1 MKFVTLDV
9 TNVPTFSTCVLIV
22 LMVLKDLTHQ
32 DVTAL
37 LVILINVVKTPMLMV
52 VMKYPTDSDLPSL
65 EKKSDVP
72 LVLVL
77 HVLHNVLLVLELLIT
92 VPSVLMEEKTSH
104 LVNAQKVNT
113 KMKLITVKIVP

>member
-1 MKFVTLDV
+1 VKFVTLDV

-32 DVTAL
+32 DVTAQ

-72 LVLVL
+72 LVLV
-77 HVLHNVLLVLELLIT
+77 
-92 VPSVLMEEKTSH
+92 
-104 LVNAQKVNT
+104 
-113 KMKLITVKIVP
+113 